1 MIRSIY
7 SSLKGG
13 ISLWDPQ
20 ESSHLYLCHFA
31 TLSCPQSV
39 SYRTSQQAKCKNT
52 PSAVGI
58 VYGKLPWQ
66 RFVVLNVNQPLQPF
80 SYCSCGSGVSSFETK
95 CYKLKANS
103 NMKNKTG
110 VVSFFLYRS
119 LRYKEDPTVLF
130 LLTCFLKKGVS
141 FCSSKKIRSVRLN
154 QIPIS
159 SIRAGRAWVCFGESY
174 CLIP

>member
-7 SSLKGG
+7 SSLKRG

-39 SYRTSQQAKCKNT
+39 SYGTSQQAKCKNT
-52 PSAVGI
+52 PSAVGS
-58 VYGKLPWQ
+58 VYGKLLWE
-66 RFVVLNVNQPLQPF
+66 RFVFLNVNLSPCNHSAAVPVALV
-80 SYCSCGSGVSSFETK
+80 CTSFEIK

-110 VVSFFLYRS
+110 PVSFFLYWS
-119 LRYKEDPTVLF
+119 LRYKGSPTVLF
-130 LLTCFLKKGVS
+130 LLICFLKKGVP
-141 FCSSKKIRSVRLN
+141 FHLKKKIKKELW
-154 QIPIS
+154 
-159 SIRAGRAWVCFGESY
+159 G
-174 CLIP
+174 

>member
-39 SYRTSQQAKCKNT
+39 SYGTSQQAQYKNT
-52 PSAVGI
+52 PSTVGS
-58 VYGKLPWQ
+58 VYSKLLRE
-66 RFVVLNVNQPLQPF
+66 RFMFPNVNLRPRNHSASVPVALV
-80 SYCSCGSGVSSFETK
+80 CISSKIK

-103 NMKNKTG
+103 NAGNKTG
-110 VVSFFLYRS
+110 LVSFLCLS
-119 LRYKEDPTVLF
+119 WRYKEGLMVLF
-130 LLTCFLKKGVS
+130 LLTCFIKRAVS
-141 FCSSKKIRSVRLN
+141 VGLKKIRAVRLN
-154 QIPIS
+154 QIPS
-159 SIRAGRAWVCFGESY
+159 
-174 CLIP
+174 LI